1 MKLERAIP
9 TVSLFTL
16 AAACGG
22 AQQVPSD
29 TTPDAGAPD
38 APAPDA
44 GTDPGTDPAPDPVE
58 TTPTVP
64 SDAVGTPIEA
74 LVPMF
79 SDICEAYAQCYPD
92 AFGDAFETVEG
103 CVETYVYEYVSM
115 FQLGLIPLDIAACAS
130 AFEEYLGCVSEMRCS
145 GYLEYACLEQSTVI
159 EYSCYAYYDGY
170 PEPYEYYDGIGEE

>member
-38 APAPDA
+38 APTPDA
-44 GTDPGTDPAPDPVE
+44 GTDPGTDPAPDPIE
-58 TTPTVP
+58 TTPAVP

-92 AFGDAFETVEG
+92 AFGDAFESTEG
-103 CVETYVYEYVSM
+103 CVETYVAEYVTM
-115 FQLGLIPLDIAACAS
+115 FRDGSLPLDVPSCAA
-130 AFEEYLGCVSEMRCS
+130 AFEGYLGCVAEMRCS
-145 GYLEYACLEQSTVI
+145 GYLDYACLDHFMEI
-159 EYSCYAYYDGY
+159 EYGCYGYDGGY
-170 PEPYEYYDGIGEE
+170 PGAFDYYDGIGEE

>member
-22 AQQVPSD
+22 AQQVPPD
-29 TTPDAGAPD
+29 TTMDADAPD

-44 GTDPGTDPAPDPVE
+44 GTDPVTDPAPDPVE
-58 TTPTVP
+58 TTPTIP
-64 SDAVGTPIEA
+64 EQAVGTPVEA

-92 AFGDAFETVEG
+92 AFGEAFESTDG
-103 CVETYVYEYVSM
+103 CVETYVSEYVAM
-115 FQLGLIPLDIAACAS
+115 FELGLLPLDTADCAA
-130 AFEEYLGCVSEMRCS
+130 AFQEYLGCVAEMRCS
-145 GYLEYACLEQSTVI
+145 GYLDYACLEQSTQI
-159 EYSCYAYYDGY
+159 EYSCYAYGEY
-170 PEPYEYYDGIGEE
+170 PSPYEYYDGIGDE